1 MRSSPWTR
9 GALVAAAV
17 FVPLASSVV
26 AQASTTGEGGG
37 SAVFVQTNDPT
48 GNGIAVY
55 DRHHDG
61 TLTWVATYSTGGDG
75 GRSVGSASDPLASQG
90 SLVYDSHRS
99 TLYAV
104 NAGSNSISVL
114 GVHGDTLNLR
124 QVIASGGAFPTSIA
138 VHGDAVYVL
147 NAGGAANVS
156 GFRIVNGRLHPI
168 SHSTRPLGLTETT
181 PPAFLASPAEVGF
194 TPDGRQLIV
203 TGKTNNFIDVFAV
216 RNDDRLALSPVQT
229 ADASVPFAIAFAP
242 ASQLDLVNAAGNLAP
257 SQVHYNG
264 TITPKGTPVADGQAA
279 ACWIVLA
286 RDFAY
291 VANTGS
297 NDISEYHIGDNGTVT
312 LVNATAASGV
322 SGATDL
328 TESGGRFLYAQ
339 VGLGSSVNVYAIN
352 GDGSLTWLQ
361 TAAVPGGSSQ
371 EGIASS

>member
-1 MRSSPWTR
+1 MRRSPWTR
-9 GALVAAAV
+9 GPLVAAAV
-17 FVPLASSVV
+17 FIPLASSVV
-26 AQASTTGEGGG
+26 AQAATTGGGG
-37 SAVFVQTNDPT
+37 DAAVFVQTNDPT

-55 DRHHDG
+55 DRHGDG
-61 TLTWVATYSTGGDG
+61 TLTWVATYSTGGLG
-75 GRSVGSASDPLASQG
+75 GRSVGSGSDPLASQG
-90 SLVYDSHRS
+90 SLVYASQSS

-104 NAGSNSISVL
+104 NAGSNSISVI
-114 GVHGDTLNLR
+114 GVHGDRLDLR

-147 NAGGAANVS
+147 NAGGTANVS
-156 GFRIVNGRLHPI
+156 GFRVVNGWLHPI
-168 SHSTRPLGLTETT
+168 SHSTRTLGLTETT

-216 RNDDRLALSPVQT
+216 RNDGRLALSPVQT
-229 ADASVPFAIAFAP
+229 ADASVPFAFAFAP
-242 ASQLDLVNAAGNLAP
+242 ARQLDLLNAAGNLAP
-257 SQVHYNG
+257 SRVHDNG
-264 TITPKGTPVADGQAA
+264 TITPRGTPVADGQAA

-291 VANTGS
+291 VANTAS
-297 NDISEYHIGDNGTVT
+297 NDISEYHIADNGTVT

-328 TESGGRFLYAQ
+328 TESAGRFLYAQ

-371 EGIASS
+371 EGIVSS